1 MTSEKIRLLAAI
13 AGVAALVATP
23 VFAATIHKGKTSH
36 SDAASDTDV
45 YASQAQRPY
54 DANTVYA
61 AFDNHKNE
69 DFKPHLLNPLPLYP
83 QHYAGFWYCLPE
95 DSEIFC
101 FNVMH

>member
-54 DANTVYA
+54 DANTVYGWDGRVLGA
-61 AFDNHKNE
+61 DPDPNIRFQ
-69 DFKPHLLNPLPLYP
+69 LLRDQNL
-83 QHYAGFWYCLPE
+83 GG
-95 DSEIFC
+95 D
-101 FNVMH
+101 